1 MGLVFVLQQGVV
13 CNMLV
18 LYIDGD
24 MVIDIYTFY
33 PCMVEWDMTCMGI
46 TYIKS
51 ALLQSF
57 ITSFGPTLLVAQLC
71 SFSFCNSYDLVL
83 LLTP

>member
-1 MGLVFVLQQGVV
+1 
-13 CNMLV
+13 MLV
-18 LYIDGD
+18 LYMHGY

-33 PCMVEWDMTCMGI
+33 TCMVEWDVTCMGI
-46 TYIKS
+46 MYIKS

-57 ITSFGPTLLVAQLC
+57 ITSFGPALLVAQLC
-71 SFSFCNSYDLVL
+71 RFSFCNSYDLVL